1 MSNPHKPWARIDS
14 RLQRQ
19 LGHYAYYGMPA
30 DTPRAAIHTL
40 IGTPSDTVPEID
52 YGIRHIPA
60 NDPFFSAFP
69 NHLRGI
75 PRQGTI
81 SRTKCTS
88 SPRYRTGVQN
98 RTSGRNNRLTAHYL
112 VQRWVR
118 AIKQSLAEQLEISSW
133 TSYEKKKPRR

>member
-30 DTPRAAIHTL
+30 DTPRATIHTL

-75 PRQGTI
+75 PRQDEMGI
-81 SRTKCTS
+81 WS
-88 SPRYRTGVQN
+88 SPDIELLAAQNVQVPRDTVPVAITYN
-98 RTSGRNNRLTAHYL
+98 R
-112 VQRWVR
+112 
-118 AIKQSLAEQLEISSW
+118 
-133 TSYEKKKPRR
+133 